1 MIFETVAILHSTG
14 QVSRMQIVVEAPASA
29 FDGRGAANAG
39 FTFDEASSMWK
50 RILTPAMIAREISRT
65 SFPTEARLSGGIRQ
79 PIGPMTRWKKIR
91 PEDVFQA
98 RINFDSVPEIV

>member
-14 QVSRMQIVVEAPASA
+14 QVSRMQIVIEAPASA

-50 RILTPAMIAREISRT
+50 RILTPGMIAREIFRT
-65 SFPTEARLSGGIRQ
+65 AFIVKSGN
-79 PIGPMTRWKKIR
+79 PPVPVGPPTRWKKIR